1 MTWKRWIGIQFEIRV
16 DGRVQ
21 MEIDTNSDNDNR
33 SN

>member
-1 MTWKRWIGIQFEIRV
+1 MTWKRWIGIQSEIRV
-16 DGRVQ
+16 DGSVQ